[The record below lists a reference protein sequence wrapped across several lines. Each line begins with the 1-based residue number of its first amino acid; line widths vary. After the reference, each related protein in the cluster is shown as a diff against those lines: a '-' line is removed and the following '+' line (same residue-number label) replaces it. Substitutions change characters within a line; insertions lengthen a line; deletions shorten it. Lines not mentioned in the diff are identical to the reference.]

1 MIGFSAR
8 VVWLVVGALLAIA
21 CPAFADDAEKLFGTW
36 KVLSAVVE
44 DVQTKEKVPLYGEHP
59 TGYLILLPSG
69 RMMALLVS
77 EGRKEPQTDE
87 ERATAYRSMVAY
99 TGKYTIEGNKWTTR
113 PDVAW
118 NEQYMMD
125 QVRYFSV
132 DGNRLIV
139 ETAPAMSP
147 DFGKVV
153 RFVVVWQ
160 KEG

>member
-1 MIGFSAR
+1 VRAAWF
-8 VVWLVVGALLAIA
+8 VLGALLVVAR
-21 CPAFADDAEKLFGTW
+21 PAFAENADKLFGTW

-44 DVQTKEKVPLYGEHP
+44 DVETKEKTPLYGERP
-59 TGYLILLPSG
+59 RGYLILLPSG

-87 ERATAYRSMVAY
+87 ERAAAYRFMVAY
-99 TGKYTIEGNKWTTR
+99 TGKYTVEGNKWTTR

-118 NEQYMMD
+118 NERYMRD
-125 QVRYFSV
+125 QVRYFRL
-132 DGNRLIV
+132 DRDRLIV

-153 RFVVVWQ
+153 RFIIVWQ
-160 KEG
+160 KDE